1 MASTDL
7 SDLAGALEDV
17 SQRRNP
23 EREALWASTNA
34 DARKVLSYRGEWQEV
49 MQGTQQRNNVH

>member
-1 MASTDL
+1 MASTDH

-17 SQRRNP
+17 SQMRNP

-34 DARKVLSYRGEWQEV
+34 DARKVLSYRGEWRRIIK
-49 MQGTQQRNNVH
+49 GTEESKVEE